1 MRVNLLGREGK
12 VKQSGT
18 EQGGKKKLNNKIIKS
33 PRIENRGS
41 VQFSSDQSLSC
52 VQLFVT
58 QWTATCQAS
67 LCTPTP
73 RVYLNSCPFSR

>member
-12 VKQSGT
+12 VKQSET
-18 EQGGKKKLNNKIIKS
+18 EQGEKKLNNKIIKL

-41 VQFSSDQSLSC
+41 VQFSADQSLNC

-58 QWTATCQAS
+58 QCTATCQAS

-73 RVYLNSCPFSR
+73 RVYLNSYPFSR